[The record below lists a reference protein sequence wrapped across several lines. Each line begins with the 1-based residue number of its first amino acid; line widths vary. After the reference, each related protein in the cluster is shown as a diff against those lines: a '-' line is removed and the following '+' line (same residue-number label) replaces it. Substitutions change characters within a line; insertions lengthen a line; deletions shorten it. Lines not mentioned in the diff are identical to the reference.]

1 MYAAITGMKPKQKI
15 INMTSEELQNELDET
30 WYRNQSADNAH
41 YSIWGEAFQGET
53 VCIADIKKIIDA
65 GLSLEEMIR
74 QLREII

>member
-1 MYAAITGMKPKQKI
+1 M
-15 INMTSEELQNELDET
+15 NSEELQNELDET
-30 WYRNQSADNAH
+30 WYRNQSTDNAH

-74 QLREII
+74 QLREIIEKN